1 MEKQKCFRSK
11 LFNLFLIAIILYG
24 YNQMLEKKD
33 LQAALKAS
41 DEQLDH
47 MEELLSQ
54 AAQSGQMAEGPD
66 GGGAATYQDGTYE
79 GTGSGFGGDITV
91 SVEVSDGKITK
102 VELVSASKEDE
113 AYLNTAKKVLDDI
126 TKAQTAEVDT
136 ISGAT
141 FSSTGIIEAA
151 KAALSEAVN
160 K

>member
-1 MEKQKCFRSK
+1 MEKQKCFKSRV
-11 LFNLFLIAIILYG
+11 FNLFLIAIILFG

-54 AAQSGQMAEGPD
+54 AAESGQMAEGVD
-66 GGGAATYQDGTYE
+66 AGGAIAYKDGTYE
-79 GTGSGFGGDITV
+79 GTGTGFGGDITV
-91 SVEVSDGKITK
+91 SVVVSDGKITK
-102 VELVSASKEDE
+102 VEVLSAPKEDE
-113 AYLNTAKKVLDDI
+113 AYLNTAKKVLEDI
-126 TKAQTAEVDT
+126 EKAQTAEVDT

-151 KAALSEAVN
+151 KAALSEAG

>member
-1 MEKQKCFRSK
+1 MEKQRCFRSK
-11 LFNLFLIAIILYG
+11 LFNLFLIAIILFG

-54 AAQSGQMAEGPD
+54 AAQSGQMAEISD
-66 GGGAATYQDGTYE
+66 GGSAAGYQDGTYE
-79 GTGSGFGGDITV
+79 GTGTGFGGDITV
-91 SVEVSDGKITK
+91 SVKVLDGKITK
-102 VELVSASKEDE
+102 VELVSAPKEDE
-113 AYLNTAKKVLDDI
+113 AYLNTAKKVLDNI

-141 FSSTGIIEAA
+141 FSSTGMIEAA
-151 KAALSEAVN
+151 KAALTEAA